1 MLSLHVDSLSRLAER
16 SLQLSPREQ
25 DCEDASTQITGHGA
39 RLDRLRQIL
48 LYAYKLQQETS
59 VLRENTAWKRVQE
72 RTGNRNHYPETCV
85 LNSLSFVGRQ
95 LQPMLLPQLW
105 QR

>member
-1 MLSLHVDSLSRLAER
+1 MENGRLTAR
-16 SLQLSPREQ
+16 HRLRLPREQ
-25 DCEDASTQITGHGA
+25 DREDASTQITGHGA

-72 RTGNRNHYPETCV
+72 RTWNRNYHPETCV
-85 LNSLSFVGRQ
+85 PNSLSLAGRQ